1 MTATPTP
8 TLPDIIQQHGAE
20 IDKALRSLPPSE
32 DRDHARGRL
41 EDALHYA
48 QKACGA
54 TAPSP
59 KATAIVDPFSPSYS
73 VRAAESEEPPIP
85 RCQENCVWCDS
96 VDPRHMVT
104 TAQQGD
110 TDA

>member
-1 MTATPTP
+1 MVTTPAS

-48 QKACGA
+48 QKACGS
-54 TAPSP
+54 TAPASR
-59 KATAIVDPFSPSYS
+59 ATAITDPFAPSY
-73 VRAAESEEPPIP
+73 VVGTIENEEEPIP
-85 RCQENCVWCDS
+85 RCNENCVWCDLC
-96 VDPRHMVT
+96 DQR
-104 TAQQGD
+104 
-110 TDA
+110 